1 MCTNAVTEET
11 PESLRDKLICEYK
24 DYVNSVVGT
33 LVKAMGLPMQLFD
46 EFVSAG
52 YLGLVEAASR
62 YNPSTGGDFKTY
74 AYFRIRGAVI
84 DSIRECA
91 DNSGKA
97 YRYIKALQAS
107 HTMRE
112 DTMEVE
118 GYTSTSG
125 DSNSGGSRDEA
136 LAEVLDFAAKG
147 VLAFRLS
154 VDDAEEELYNE
165 LGSPTTPEEFLNYFQ
180 SNLLKSKLPRT
191 RISTVFKKW
200 VSEDGGRFY
209 KKKNLIHIIKVSHN
223 EQINLPENYIW
234 IDETNLVKLNLLKKP
249 IVNCH
254 VRSILSFTGYFKRL
268 S

>member
-165 LGSPTTPEEFLNYFQ
+165 LGSPTTPEESLNYFQ
-180 SNLLKSKLPRT
+180 NSEKLRAAVAT
-191 RISTVFKKW
+191 
-200 VSEDGGRFY
+200 
-209 KKKNLIHIIKVSHN
+209 
-223 EQINLPENYIW
+223 LPEK
-234 IDETNLVKLNLLKKP
+234 ERLVIEEFYFND
-249 IVNCH
+249 
-254 VRSILSFTGYFKRL
+254 RSFTEIADGPHGLSKSWISRL
-268 S
+268 HSKGLERLLRIMRT